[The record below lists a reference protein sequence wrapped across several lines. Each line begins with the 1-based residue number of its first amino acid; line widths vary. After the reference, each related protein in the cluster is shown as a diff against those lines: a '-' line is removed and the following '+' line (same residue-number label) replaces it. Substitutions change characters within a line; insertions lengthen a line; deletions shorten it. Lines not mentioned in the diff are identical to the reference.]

1 MYTSGT
7 VAARQLFHFGHSDEV
22 VVALD
27 GVLQGGSRH
36 RKLHR
41 GLGVLAGQQGVDQAA
56 AEAVAAADT
65 VDDVQMIQLGEA
77 VLILLSR
84 SVMATISK
92 LNLSASCLATLL

>member
-7 VAARQLFHFGHSDEV
+7 VAARQLFHFGHGDEV
-22 VVALD
+22 VIALD

-65 VDDVQMIQLGEA
+65 VDDVQMID
-77 VLILLSR
+77 LLSR